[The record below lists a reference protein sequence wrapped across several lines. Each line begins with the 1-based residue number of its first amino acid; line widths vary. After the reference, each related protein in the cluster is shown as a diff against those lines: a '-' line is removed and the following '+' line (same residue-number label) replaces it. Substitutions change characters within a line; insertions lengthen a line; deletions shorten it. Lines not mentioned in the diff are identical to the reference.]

1 MHILTVEER
10 SQFSNILDSLGEEL
24 DITEFQ
30 HEAAVRS
37 YGAVGEWLSNP
48 DSLLALYKPEIR
60 PQGSFMLGTMIKPIH
75 EKDDLDIDLVCEL
88 TGKRQRWTQ
97 YDLKQ
102 IVGDRIKMNKTYKE
116 MLDEEGRRCWTLKY
130 SDSANYHMDILPSLV
145 DSGYNVLL
153 ERSFSNLALSDDY
166 NTLAIRIT
174 DNLHPHYRT
183 HMSPESWYK
192 SNPFGYA
199 KWFFTT
205 AAIEERKILEL
216 SASIQPVPKYQK
228 SKLPLQRVVQILK
241 RHRDM
246 MFNGSEDK
254 PISIIITT
262 LAAKAYKKENSIWD
276 ALVNI
281 VSEIE
286 NHIENRYDYNLGK
299 RVKWVANPV
308 NLEENFADKWIEH
321 PERETNFYKW
331 IEQVKQDT
339 RTMST
344 QQGIHL
350 ICESMKKPFGENV
363 VIKAISSQAEKSYQ
377 IREQG
382 NMRMSTKS
390 GILSTVGSV
399 VTKSHNFHGND

>member
-1 MHILTVEER
+1 MLTIEQKR
-10 SQFSNILDSLGEEL
+10 QFSDILDSLGEEL
-24 DITEFQ
+24 DITESQ
-30 HEAAVRS
+30 YDAAVRS
-37 YGAVGEWLSNP
+37 YKAVGEWLSDP
-48 DSLLALYKPEIR
+48 ESILAPYKPEIR
-60 PQGSFMLGTMIKPIH
+60 PQGSFILGTMIKAIH

-102 IVGDRIKMNKTYKE
+102 VVGDRLRMNKTYKG
-116 MLDEEGRRCWTLKY
+116 MLEPEGRRCWTLKY
-130 SDSANYHMDILPSLV
+130 SDTANYHMDILPSLV
-145 DSGYNVLL
+145 NSDYNVLL
-153 ERSFSNLALSDDY
+153 ERSFSASVAFEDY
-166 NTLAIRIT
+166 DLLAIRIT
-174 DNLHPHYRT
+174 DKLHPYYRVDT
-183 HMSPESWYK
+183 SPESWYK

-199 KWFFTT
+199 KWFFNV

-216 SASIQPVPKYQK
+216 SASVQPVPKYQK

-262 LAAKAYKKENSIWD
+262 LAAKAYKKESSVWD

-281 VSEIE
+281 VSDME

-308 NLEENFADKWIEH
+308 NPTENFADKWVEH
-321 PERETNFYKW
+321 PIREINFYKW
-331 IEQVKQDT
+331 IEQVKQDIQ
-339 RTMST
+339 TMGN

-377 IREQG
+377 TREQG
-382 NMRMSTKS
+382 NMRMSTGS
-390 GILSTVGSV
+390 GILGTVGSV
-399 VTKSHNFHGND
+399 ITKSHNFHGNN